1 MYQIVVCDDCREDAD
16 LLIECI
22 SRYDVGKQA
31 GLNISYFKSGEELLD
46 KLKRN
51 DFGADMIFLDII
63 MDGCDG
69 IETARMLREFDKKIP
84 IVYLTTSRDFAIDSY
99 EVEAAGY
106 LLKPFDEERIIGHLD
121 KVLDKA
127 EKKRL
132 AVKFRGTYRYLDYD
146 DIRYLESKAH
156 SINIYLQNETVAVV
170 GKLNDL
176 EKQLSDI
183 RFLRCHQSFLVNMD
197 YVCDIGEYFLL
208 RDGSRVPIRIKEK
221 RKIAEQYY
229 RYFVNKNLN

>member
-1 MYQIVVCDDCREDAD
+1 MYQIVVCDDRREDAE
-16 LLIECI
+16 LLMECI
-22 SRYDVGKQA
+22 ARYGKEKKA
-31 GLNISYFKSGEELLD
+31 ELNISYFKSGEELLD
-46 KLKRN
+46 KLERN
-51 DFGADMIFLDII
+51 DFRADIIFLDII
-63 MDGCDG
+63 MGGCDG
-69 IETARMLREFDKKIP
+69 IETARMLREFDRKIP
-84 IVYLTTSRDFAIDSY
+84 IVYLTTSRDFAVDSY

-106 LLKPFDEERIIGHLD
+106 LLKPFEEEKITGYLD
-121 KVLDKA
+121 KVFDKG

-156 SINIYLQNETVAVV
+156 SIHIYLQNEMVAVV

-197 YVCDIGEYFLL
+197 YICDAEEYFLL

-229 RYFVNKNLN
+229 KYFVNKSLN